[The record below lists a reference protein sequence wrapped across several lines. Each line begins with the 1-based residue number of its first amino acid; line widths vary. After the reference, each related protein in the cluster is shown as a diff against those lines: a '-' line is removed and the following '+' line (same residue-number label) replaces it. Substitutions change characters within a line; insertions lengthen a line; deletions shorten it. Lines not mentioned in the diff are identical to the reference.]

1 MKYRAVVAFFS
12 LIRCVGH
19 FYFLPLRQICEFIFL
34 QQLIPK
40 TRMKLNKKAL
50 LAFAVASLFGMSAY
64 ATPGDGDGDK
74 NDLTKENVQP
84 TLADYFSPVSKNV
97 AKPDAKGFIRRWLLL
112 EPIDKPNR
120 SNTVFTDSYIRE
132 NFSQQYFAG
141 QFTDIPTDGKTEK
154 VGEQELKWH
163 AFDATRYNVKL
174 FRFASGLEKQVYGVL
189 FWAVTIIDCPED
201 ISNVRLAVGSNSAS
215 MWWLNGEEAV
225 ILSGDRRMVV
235 DDVMSGRLNLK
246 KGKNVLRGAVING
259 PGMSDFC
266 VRFIKENG
274 EPLTNVSVTLTK

>member
-1 MKYRAVVAFFS
+1 
-12 LIRCVGH
+12 
-19 FYFLPLRQICEFIFL
+19 
-34 QQLIPK
+34 
-40 TRMKLNKKAL
+40 MKLNKKAL

-132 NFSQQYFAG
+132 NFGQQYFPG
-141 QFTDIPTDGKTEK
+141 QFTDVPTDGKIEK

-189 FWAVTIIDCPED
+189 FWAVTIIDCPD
-201 ISNVRLAVGSNSAS
+201 DMPNVRLAVGSNSAS

-225 ILSGDRRMVV
+225 ILSGSRRR
-235 DDVMSGRLNLK
+235 DVRTSEPEEGKELASRRCHQWPRYERLLCSLLSGKRRTINQLLSNLN
-246 KGKNVLRGAVING
+246 
-259 PGMSDFC
+259 
-266 VRFIKENG
+266 
-274 EPLTNVSVTLTK
+274 